1 MSART
6 ERHRPNP
13 TTKEKDDEAAH
24 DLREMHE
31 KDLPPKPAE
40 LTWRDYLIMLL
51 HIAAELEQSLMVQYL
66 YAAYSLGGEQP
77 RDKELKIQEWRNAIL
92 GVAKEEMGHLL
103 TVQNV
108 ICLIG
113 GPISFE
119 RDDYPWDT
127 PYYPFTFCLE
137 PLTLKSLAKYVF
149 AEMPERFDNDDKDFD
164 IATSA
169 REMLG
174 LAGGHPVGEIYDHI
188 IEIVGNEKLIPDSD
202 FNSDTYGIQ
211 ASFDDWG
218 RGYQAGPLPP
228 HSAATA
234 IAPNERTTR
243 LIIARAATRT
253 EALAALRDVAEQGE
267 SGQRAISAELSHFE
281 RFAKVFREL
290 RAMQEQEP
298 DWSPTRH
305 VPVNPVIADPTR
317 DVNRGDAERGSRDR
331 RKPAEQPT
339 LITAEPSRTWASL
352 FNVRYRMLLTYLS
365 HTYRISRP
373 LPNYDD
379 AIFAAVMSKIFGEM
393 YNLKTLS
400 GILVRLPLHHAGDV
414 RRAGPTFQMPYTLVL
429 PAAEVDI
436 WRQHRDLVSS
446 SQELVNELLH
456 PDKKNLEDAPLD
468 GRKYLL
474 TLRDLDSQ
482 SIAFIDQ
489 VLIGLRPA
497 RRGRK

>member
-6 ERHRPNP
+6 ERHRPRP
-13 TTKEKDDEAAH
+13 TAPTKKSGAGH
-24 DLREMHE
+24 DLHD

-51 HIAAELEQSLMVQYL
+51 HIGAELEQSLMVQYL
-66 YAAYSLGGEQP
+66 YAAYSLGGEQAKG
-77 RDKELKIQEWRNAIL
+77 KEQKVQEWRNAIL

-108 ICLIG
+108 ICLLG

-119 RDDYPWDT
+119 RSDYPWDT

-149 AEMPERFDNDDKDFD
+149 AEMPEHFDDGDEDFD
-164 IATSA
+164 IANAA
-169 REMLG
+169 RSMLG

-202 FNSDTYGIQ
+202 FNSDSYGIQ

-218 RGYQAGPLPP
+218 RGYQPAPLPP
-228 HSAATA
+228 HARAGEV
-234 IAPNERTTR
+234 PRDERKTR

-267 SGQRAISAELSHFE
+267 SGQRAKSAELSHFE

-290 RAMQEQEP
+290 RDIQAADPE
-298 DWSPTRH
+298 WSPARN

-317 DVNRGDAERGSRDR
+317 DVDTGDPGRRKLPDR
-331 RKPAEQPT
+331 RRSAELPT
-339 LITAEPSRTWASL
+339 HITAEPSRTWASL

-365 HTYRISRP
+365 HTYRIARP
-373 LPNYDD
+373 LTNNED

-400 GILVRLPLHHAGDV
+400 GILVRLPLHHAGDP
-414 RRAGPTFQMPYTLVL
+414 RRAGPTFQMPYTLTL
-429 PAAEVDI
+429 PAAEADI
-436 WRQHRDLVSS
+436 WRQHRDLVNS
-446 SQELVNELLH
+446 SQELVAELLH
-456 PDKKNLEDAPLD
+456 PDKRNLEDAPPD

-474 TLRDLDSQ
+474 TLRDLDLQ

>member
-1 MSART
+1 MRART
-6 ERHRPNP
+6 ERHRPTP
-13 TTKEKDDEAAH
+13 VAQSKPAPGH
-24 DLREMHE
+24 DMHE

-66 YAAYSLGGEQP
+66 YAAYSLGGEQA
-77 RDKELKIQEWRNAIL
+77 REHETKVQEWRNAII

-108 ICLIG
+108 ICLLG

-137 PLTLKSLAKYVF
+137 PLTLQSLAKYVF
-149 AEMPERFDNDDKDFD
+149 AEMPERFADDDKDFD
-164 IATSA
+164 IAKAA
-169 REMLG
+169 RDMLG

-188 IEIVGNEKLIPDSD
+188 IDIVGNEELIPDSD
-202 FNSDTYGIQ
+202 FNADSYGIQ

-218 RGYQAGPLPP
+218 RGYQPSPLPP
-228 HSAATA
+228 HAKSTDT
-234 IAPNERTTR
+234 PRNERSTR

-253 EALAALRDVAEQGE
+253 EAVAALKDVAEQGE
-267 SGQRAISAELSHFE
+267 SGQRSKSAELSHFE
-281 RFAKVFREL
+281 RFARVFREL
-290 RAMQEQEP
+290 KELQDREP
-298 DWSPTRH
+298 SWSPSRD

-317 DVNRGDAERGSRDR
+317 DVDKKDPGRRVQRDR
-331 RKPAEQPT
+331 RKSNEHPT
-339 LITAEPSRTWASL
+339 HITAEPSRTWASL

-373 LPNYDD
+373 LTSDDD
-379 AIFAAVMSKIFGEM
+379 AVFPAVMAKIFGEM

-400 GILVRLPLHHAGDV
+400 GILVRLPLVHADDA
-414 RRAGPTFQMPYTLVL
+414 RRAGPTFQMPYTLTL
-429 PAAEVDI
+429 PAAEADV
-436 WRQHRDLVSS
+436 WRQHRDLVRS
-446 SQELVNELLH
+446 SQELVGELLH
-456 PDKKNLEDAPLD
+456 PDKNNLADAPLD

-474 TLRDLDSQ
+474 TLRDLDLQ
-482 SIAFIDQ
+482 SIAFIEQ

>member
-6 ERHRPNP
+6 QRHHTGPLAELNAV
-13 TTKEKDDEAAH
+13 AAESSLH
-24 DLREMHE
+24 QDA
-31 KDLPPKPAE
+31 LPKKPAE
-40 LTWRDYLIMLL
+40 LAWRDYLIMLL

-66 YAAYSLGGEQP
+66 YAAYSLGGKQA
-77 RDKELKIQEWRNAIL
+77 RDREDKVKQWRSTIL
-92 GVAKEEMGHLL
+92 SIAKEEMGHLL
-103 TVQNV
+103 TVQNI
-108 ICLIG
+108 ICLLG

-149 AEMPERFDNDDKDFD
+149 AEKPKQFANNGYRD
-164 IATSA
+164 IAKAADETLQAS
-169 REMLG
+169 
-174 LAGGHPVGEIYDHI
+174 GHPVGEIYDHI
-188 IEIVGNEKLIPDSD
+188 IDIIGNEKLIPDSD
-202 FNSDTYGIQ
+202 FNSDSFAIQ
-211 ASFDDWG
+211 ASYDDWG
-218 RGYQAGPLPP
+218 RGYQPSPLRP
-228 HSAATA
+228 HA
-234 IAPNERTTR
+234 APNENPPDVDRPR

-253 EALAALRDVAEQGE
+253 EAVAALREVAEQGE
-267 SGQRAISAELSHFE
+267 SGQSPKGAEPSHFE
-281 RFAKVFREL
+281 RFATIFREL
-290 RAMQEQEP
+290 REILESTP
-298 DWSPTRH
+298 DWSPARF

-317 DVNRGDAERGSRDR
+317 DVDKRDPRRRQVRDR
-331 RKPAEQPT
+331 RRSAEQPT
-339 LITAEPSRTWASL
+339 HITAEPSRTWASL

-373 LPNYDD
+373 LPDNDA

-400 GILVRLPLHHAGDV
+400 GILVRLPLVHADDP
-414 RRAGPTFQMPYTLVL
+414 RRAGPTFQMPYTLTL

-446 SQELVNELLH
+446 SQELVAELLH
-456 PDKKNLEDAPLD
+456 PERDNLKDAPSD

-474 TLRDLDSQ
+474 TLRDLDLQ
-482 SIAFIDQ
+482 SVAFIDE